1 MIRWIDVNNI
11 REMEDI
17 SLFEDFK
24 EGKRGRSRGKKKR
37 GIRLGDLAD
46 QNKTIISKLDYN
58 VNPAVVGIR
67 DDVTKIKNELLPD
80 FTKQVDTNNA
90 LVKNITATLNNQT
103 NLASTLPGAQALPV
117 VAAASTETAF
127 TTREGLAEMR
137 DTVTGNKLIHFNNDT
152 NTIYYLKSIQ
162 NQNKSLND
170 NMNYLGGNFSSDN
183 QKFLY
188 QQQHILYWTA
198 VNFWMFYIYMVLA
211 VVYGLILFIY
221 KEGGLGGKIFWY
233 LHVFFYPYLAIYC
246 EIALFLF
253 FMYVYCWVVGQ
264 PFTVWR
270 YFTSYPSIV

>member
-24 EGKRGRSRGKKKR
+24 EGKRGRSRGRRR
-37 GIRLGDLAD
+37 GPKCNDNCQKLNTLMINQAATNATIKEIDEEVDNVVSD
-46 QNKTIISKLDYN
+46 QAVTNK
-58 VNPAVVGIR
+58 
-67 DDVTKIKNELLPD
+67 LLS
-80 FTKQVDTNNA
+80 Q
-90 LVKNITATLNNQT
+90 NIETTLNNQA

-221 KEGGLGGKIFWY
+221 KEGGLGMKILWY
-233 LHVFFYPYLAIYC
+233 LHIFFYPYLAIYC

-270 YFTSYPSIV
+270 YFTSYVSIV

>member
-1 MIRWIDVNNI
+1 MK
-11 REMEDI
+11 DI

-24 EGKRGRSRGKKKR
+24 EGKRNRKKKEKKC
-37 GIRLGDLAD
+37 
-46 QNKTIISKLDYN
+46 N
-58 VNPAVVGIR
+58 
-67 DDVTKIKNELLPD
+67 
-80 FTKQVDTNNA
+80 TNNTKCLLQDSSKQQAKIIANQAANAAATAKTSEDVSKVVSQLAITNDA
-90 LVKNITATLNNQT
+90 LVNNRIATLNNET
-103 NLASTLPGAQALPV
+103 NLNNTIS
-117 VAAASTETAF
+117 AATETPTITNF
-127 TTREGLAEMR
+127 TTREGFDDLY
-137 DTVTGNKLIHFNNDT
+137 TGNKLINYNKDT

-170 NMNYLGGNFSSDN
+170 NINYLSGNFSSDN

-188 QQQHILYWTA
+188 QQQYILYWTA
-198 VNFWMFYIYMVLA
+198 ANFWMFYIYMVLA

-233 LHVFFYPYLAIYC
+233 LLVFFYPYLAIYC
-246 EIALFLF
+246 EIAGFLF

>member
-1 MIRWIDVNNI
+1 MNNI
-11 REMEDI
+11 REMEDF

-24 EGKRGRSRGKKKR
+24 EGKRNRKKR
-37 GIRLGDLAD
+37 NRKKPKKCDDNCKELKAIKAN
-46 QNKTIISKLDYN
+46 QAANAAATAKTNEEISK
-58 VNPAVVGIR
+58 VVAPLAI
-67 DDVTKIKNELLPD
+67 
-80 FTKQVDTNNA
+80 TNNA
-90 LVKNITATLNNQT
+90 LVSNKIATLNNET
-103 NLASTLPGAQALPV
+103 NLNNTISTAKP
-117 VAAASTETAF
+117 TITNF
-127 TTREGLAEMR
+127 TTREGFDDLY
-137 DTVTGNKLIHFNNDT
+137 TGNKLINYNNDT
-152 NTIYYLKSIQ
+152 KTIYYLKSIQ

-170 NMNYLGGNFSSDN
+170 NTNYLSGNFSADN

-211 VVYGLILFIY
+211 VVYGLIFFIY

-233 LHVFFYPYLAIYC
+233 LLVFFYPYLAIYC
-246 EIALFLF
+246 EIAGFLF

>member
-1 MIRWIDVNNI
+1 MNNI
-11 REMEDI
+11 REMEDF

-24 EGKRGRSRGKKKR
+24 EGKRNRNKPKKCGENCKEFKAVKANQAANAAATAK
-37 GIRLGDLAD
+37 INEDV
-46 QNKTIISKLDYN
+46 SK
-58 VNPAVVGIR
+58 VVA
-67 DDVTKIKNELLPD
+67 
-80 FTKQVDTNNA
+80 KQASTNDA
-90 LVKNITATLNNQT
+90 LVNNMIATLNNDT
-103 NLASTLPGAQALPV
+103 NLNNTIS
-117 VAAASTETAF
+117 AATPTPTPTPTITPTETPIITNF
-127 TTREGLAEMR
+127 TTREGFYDLY
-137 DTVTGNKLIHFNNDT
+137 TGNKLINYNDDS
-152 NTIYYLKSIQ
+152 NTIHYLKSIQ

-170 NMNYLGGNFSSDN
+170 NTNYLSGNFSSDN

-211 VVYGLILFIY
+211 VVYGLILFIF
-221 KEGGLGGKIFWY
+221 KEGGLGMKIFWY

-246 EIALFLF
+246 EIAGFLF

>member
-1 MIRWIDVNNI
+1 MDMNNI
-11 REMEDI
+11 REMQDI

-24 EGKRGRSRGKKKR
+24 EGYSKRWHRRKR
-37 GIRLGDLAD
+37 NREATQG
-46 QNKTIISKLDYN
+46 QKTNRKLNNLY
-58 VNPAVVGIR
+58 
-67 DDVTKIKNELLPD
+67 DDVHSNVVPVVRDIRNDVINIKDKIIPD
-80 FTKQVDTNNA
+80 LTQQVNTNNA
-90 LVKNITATLNNQT
+90 LVTNITTTLNNQT
-103 NLASTLPGAQALPV
+103 NLNNTLSNAA
-117 VAAASTETAF
+117 AAASSAPSAGSF
-127 TTREGLAEMR
+127 TTREGF
-137 DTVTGNKLIHFNNDT
+137 DDISTGNKLINYNDDS
-152 NTIYYLKSIQ
+152 NMIYYLKSIQ

-198 VNFWMFYIYMVLA
+198 LNFWMFYIYMGLA
-211 VVYGLILFIY
+211 IVYGLILFIF

-233 LHVFFYPYLAIYC
+233 LHVFFYPYLAMYC
-246 EIALFLF
+246 EIAGFLF

>member
-1 MIRWIDVNNI
+1 MK
-11 REMEDI
+11 DI

-24 EGKRGRSRGKKKR
+24 EGKRNRKKKEEPEEKKCNNNNNTCLLKNLTTEQAK
-37 GIRLGDLAD
+37 INSSLAATD
-46 QNKTIISKLDYN
+46 ATVKQTNEVVNN
-58 VNPAVVGIR
+58 VVSNQAVA
-67 DDVTKIKNELLPD
+67 NQLLS
-80 FTKQVDTNNA
+80 
-90 LVKNITATLNNQT
+90 KNIETTLNNQA
-103 NLASTLPGAQALPV
+103 NLASTLPSTQAPPTT
-117 VAAASTETAF
+117 STGTF
-127 TTREGLAEMR
+127 TTREGWKDM
-137 DTVTGNKLIHFNNDT
+137 VTGNELINFNNDT

-170 NMNYLGGNFSSDN
+170 NINYLSGNFSSDN

-188 QQQHILYWTA
+188 QQQYILYWTA
-198 VNFWMFYIYMVLA
+198 ANFWMFYIYMVLA

-221 KEGGLGGKIFWY
+221 KEGGLGMKIFWY

-246 EIALFLF
+246 EIAGFLF

>member
-1 MIRWIDVNNI
+1 MK
-11 REMEDI
+11 DI

-24 EGKRGRSRGKKKR
+24 EGKRNRKKKETTKEKKCDDDCQK
-37 GIRLGDLAD
+37 L
-46 QNKTIISKLDYN
+46 NKLIATQDATNETIKKIDEE
-58 VNPAVVGIR
+58 V
-67 DDVTKIKNELLPD
+67 DDVVSEITVANKSLS
-80 FTKQVDTNNA
+80 
-90 LVKNITATLNNQT
+90 KNIETTLNNQA
-103 NLASTLPGAQALPV
+103 NLASTLPT
-117 VAAASTETAF
+117 AATGTF
-127 TTREGLAEMR
+127 TTREGLAEKT
-137 DTVTGNKLIHFNNDT
+137 DTDTGNKLINYNEDT
-152 NTIYYLKSIQ
+152 NTVYYLKSIQ

-170 NMNYLGGNFSSDN
+170 NIKYLSGNFSSDN

-188 QQQHILYWTA
+188 QQQYILYWTA
-198 VNFWMFYIYMVLA
+198 ANFWMFYIYMVLA

-221 KEGGLGGKIFWY
+221 KEGGLGMKIFWY

>member
-1 MIRWIDVNNI
+1 
-11 REMEDI
+11 MEDI
-17 SLFEDFK
+17 SLFGDFNSLFEDFK
-24 EGKRGRSRGKKKR
+24 EGRRGRRRRRKAKESKEKC
-37 GIRLGDLAD
+37 
-46 QNKTIISKLDYN
+46 NKTCQLIKEIQANQASNAVQIQKINEDISK
-58 VNPAVVGIR
+58 VV
-67 DDVTKIKNELLPD
+67 
-80 FTKQVDTNNA
+80 TKQVDTNNA
-90 LVKNITATLNNQT
+90 LVNNRISTLNEQNNLNNTLSTAT
-103 NLASTLPGAQALPV
+103 P
-117 VAAASTETAF
+117 TETPTITNF
-127 TTREGLAEMR
+127 TTREGFDDLH
-137 DTVTGNKLIHFNNDT
+137 TGNKLINFNDDSNM
-152 NTIYYLKSIQ
+152 IYYLKSIQ

-170 NMNYLGGNFSSDN
+170 NTNYLGGNFSSDN

-211 VVYGLILFIY
+211 VVYGLILFIF
-221 KEGGLGGKIFWY
+221 KEGGLGMKIFWY